1 MEQLRTKLKQIAV
14 VVAASIALVVSGAIN
29 QAHAFSFGEGDL
41 VLAIYGNNTEALYN
55 LGNANTILTSGGAG
69 ITNFNA
75 SAGLTA
81 ARVGDPASGP
91 TNVRF
96 TVFGWDSTGVGGMI
110 HAASIFG
117 PAEISAAGGRQFTN
131 QFNPSA
137 AWSFNSTF
145 TGDTIAKSDPKS
157 FSFNLN
163 TSGAGRFEGAWP
175 VAMQGLPGDVLNIFK
190 GNVDTNAFTQVG
202 RVLLTANG
210 FLTAGNPGPAPIP
223 IPAAAVLFGTGLI
236 GLVGVARRSRERQ
249 LTPA

>member
-1 MEQLRTKLKQIAV
+1 MMQLRAKLKRATV
-14 VVAASIALVVSGAIN
+14 VLAASTALIVTGAIN
-29 QAHAFSFGEGDL
+29 QVHAFSFGEGDL

-55 LGNANTILTSGGAG
+55 LGVANTILQPGGAG
-69 ITNFNA
+69 VTNFNA

-81 ARVGDPASGP
+81 ALVGDPVGGP

-96 TVFGWDSTGVGGMI
+96 TVFAWDSTG
-110 HAASIFG
+110 
-117 PAEISAAGGRQFTN
+117 AAGMVHAGTTFAPGSINAAQVQLTN

-145 TGDTIAKSDPKS
+145 AGDTIAKSDSRS

-175 VAMQGLPGDVLNIFK
+175 VAMQGLPGDVLNILK
-190 GNVDTNAFTQVG
+190 GNVDTNTFTQVG

-236 GLVGVARRSRERQ
+236 GLVGVARRSRGHRP
-249 LTPA
+249 TPA